1 MPLKELQAQELV
13 VTEGSEEEAEEAC
26 HTTEEVVVVVAV
38 SVAVTMEMAR
48 ALEECNS
55 FCITSCIMSGD
66 LDSWQLLK
74 RTLSW
79 DAHHLTGKN
88 FFKRPRKE
96 NHDRHLGPTALMIS
110 WVQGDPCRKWSS
122 IGIF

>member
-48 ALEECNS
+48 VLEECNS

-66 LDSWQLLK
+66 LDSWKLLK

-88 FFKRPRKE
+88 FLNGLEKKIM
-96 NHDRHLGPTALMIS
+96 T
-110 WVQGDPCRKWSS
+110 
-122 IGIF
+122 GIWAPLRS